1 MIKIYTK
8 NNCVQCKQ
16 SKLWLQNHGL
26 DYNEMNVDD
35 DLDAYNYLMANNL
48 RTLPV
53 VFNNGELIAL
63 GFQPQNLKKLSR
75 EADEC

>member
-8 NNCVQCKQ
+8 NNCIQCKQ

-75 EADEC
+75 EED

>member
-75 EADEC
+75 EDD